1 MPKHPIVVDFAS
13 IASLARGD
21 TNTAAGRSQ
30 QVKLINVVFNG
41 VLVAIQID
49 PSTKEQ
55 VTVWSDS
62 RIGEGL
68 LFKSIS
74 NNIPSMVTF
83 RIDSESDLATLEYE
97 LNALVDRYHPSV
109 VVVPLSWPE
118 LESSAPAKRRR
129 IRAMAA
135 RVLEMCKQLQLDT
148 AWDTGFT
155 PVDTPDTAVDT
166 IKMMAWLQDRG
177 LDPNSWILDTPISE
191 PREMMMIGRAHI
203 DGVTNIKLLFRTAD
217 NAIDAGIVRAQR
229 IDSLAGSSGIGQ
241 LYVGAP
247 HLAAPLGRLMDD
259 ELTADEVSKQVA
271 DILAE
276 MTREHDRVSD
286 AT

>member
-41 VLVAIQID
+41 VLVAIQIE

>member
-217 NAIDAGIVRAQR
+217 NAIEAGIVRAQR